1 MSGAYKLQCRSA
13 FSTLP
18 LTEFHFIFWL
28 LSSPHKLLLSRSLAL
43 GRAEN
48 PLELLSFSL
57 ALLSGLSRTSHLE
70 KLPGITWQSCACGG
84 EGRCTVADPMDYIP
98 LHNPQFP
105 MPLTSFVK
113 QAKNLNCSIS
123 QLSHLTSVKENM
135 PFWINSKASLGENHL
150 PLFFPIIPAWNVGVK
165 VRCAAAT
172 LQMWGRKPEGKGL
185 HGRQKGR
192 KLESTSVPD
201 GILEPSSQLWTVSS
215 RLIYVMNYT
224 HTYNF

>member
-1 MSGAYKLQCRSA
+1 MALCFLYPPTHRVSLYLLTSI
-13 FSTLP
+13 FSPQIASLTLP
-18 LTEFHFIFWL
+18 GFGPSWESTGAALFQLGPTEWPFSHFPLRETPWNYL
-28 LSSPHKLLLSRSLAL
+28 AKL
-43 GRAEN
+43 
-48 PLELLSFSL
+48 
-57 ALLSGLSRTSHLE
+57 
-70 KLPGITWQSCACGG
+70 CMCVCVGG
-84 EGRCTVADPMDYIP
+84 DTVADTMDYIP
-98 LHNPQFP
+98 LCNPQFP

-113 QAKNLNCSIS
+113 QAKKLNSSIS

-172 LQMWGRKPEGKGL
+172 LQMWGHKPEGKDL

-201 GILEPSSQLWTVSS
+201 GILEPLSQLWIVSS

>member
-1 MSGAYKLQCRSA
+1 
-13 FSTLP
+13 
-18 LTEFHFIFWL
+18 
-28 LSSPHKLLLSRSLAL
+28 
-43 GRAEN
+43 
-48 PLELLSFSL
+48 
-57 ALLSGLSRTSHLE
+57 
-70 KLPGITWQSCACGG
+70 
-84 EGRCTVADPMDYIP
+84 
-98 LHNPQFP
+98 

-113 QAKNLNCSIS
+113 QAKKLNSSIS

-172 LQMWGRKPEGKGL
+172 LQMWGRKPEGKDL

-201 GILEPSSQLWTVSS
+201 GILQPLSQLWIVSS
-215 RLIYVMNYT
+215 RLIYVMSYIHI
-224 HTYNF
+224 HTFFKWRDESINRNSEIFFMIDYLECAWEAIIPYWRPLLNNQGTTILTEISKA